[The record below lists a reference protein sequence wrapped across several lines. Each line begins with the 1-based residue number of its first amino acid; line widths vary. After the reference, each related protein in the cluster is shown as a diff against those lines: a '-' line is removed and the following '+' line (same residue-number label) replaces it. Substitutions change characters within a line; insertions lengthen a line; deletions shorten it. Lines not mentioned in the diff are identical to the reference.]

1 MASDT
6 FVGHHHNA
14 QESLSSPQ
22 ESVFTSDDMI
32 HTYTVEEAIADGV
45 LVNLRNH
52 VPDLCTQHYGRE
64 CRVVC
69 TVAVWEI
76 IERAVHAPAEHNDL
90 NGVIHDM
97 MMMARGAI
105 RRIIAQGGGIAL
117 PFQVIITGT
126 GSSRLHTIMVH
137 VAGQEPEI
145 LTFHLPTED

>member
-1 MASDT
+1 MALDS
-6 FVGHHHNA
+6 FLGQHHTA
-14 QESLSSPQ
+14 QELLCGPQ
-22 ESVFTSDDMI
+22 DSVFTDDDMI
-32 HTYTVEEAIADGV
+32 HMYTIDEAIADGV
-45 LVNLRNH
+45 LVNLRDH
-52 VPDLCTQHYGRE
+52 APDLCRQHYGRE

-76 IERAVHAPAEHNDL
+76 INRAVHAPAEHNDL

-105 RRIIAQGGGIAL
+105 RRIITQGGGIAL

-126 GSSRLHTIMVH
+126 GSKRPHTIMVH
-137 VAGQEPEI
+137 GADQNPGI